1 MALNITDADT
11 YISAYVIDV
20 EDWLDSDNDR
30 KQRLLNVADK
40 TLTRKYSKYTIP
52 DNAVYDFAA
61 VLSTAFND
69 TNKLQQQGVAQFAI
83 KGIAFTFKDTPIKE
97 LDAFIP
103 QTTLDIIGE
112 ANDVNLSKRRIGRSV
127 R

>member
-1 MALNITDADT
+1 VALDIIAATAYINTNVIDTEDWVDAD
-11 YISAYVIDV
+11 D
-20 EDWLDSDNDR
+20 DK

-40 TLTRKYSKYTIP
+40 TLQKRYGNFTIP

-61 VLSTAFND
+61 VLAVAFND

-83 KGIAFTFKDTPIKE
+83 KGIAFTFKNTPVKE

-103 QTTLDIIGE
+103 QSTLDIIGD
-112 ANDVNLSKRRIGRSV
+112 ANGVKLSKRRVGRSV

>member
-1 MALNITDADT
+1 MALDIFEATAYIESNVIDIEDWVDAD
-11 YISAYVIDV
+11 D
-20 EDWLDSDNDR
+20 DK

-40 TLTRKYSKYTIP
+40 TLQKRYSNYTIP
-52 DNAVYDFAA
+52 NDAVYDFAA
-61 VLSTAFND
+61 VLAVAFND

-83 KGIAFTFKDTPIKE
+83 KGIAFTFKDIPAKE

-103 QTTLDIIGE
+103 QSTLDIIGE
-112 ANDVNLSKRRIGRSV
+112 ANDVKLSKRRVGRSV

>member
-1 MALNITDADT
+1 VALDIYAATAYIESNVIDIEDWVDAD
-11 YISAYVIDV
+11 D
-20 EDWLDSDNDR
+20 DK
-30 KQRLLNVADK
+30 KQRLVNVADK
-40 TLTRKYSKYTIP
+40 TLQKRYGQYTIP

-61 VLSTAFND
+61 ALAVAFND

-83 KGIAFTFKDTPIKE
+83 KGIAFTFKDGVAKE

-103 QTTLDIIGE
+103 QSTIDLIGE
-112 ANDVNLSKRRIGRSV
+112 ANGVKLAKRRVGRSV